1 MLENIAQLAIRAPRR
16 IIAIAL
22 LVMAGAAVFG
32 VPVANHLS
40 PGGFDDPTAD
50 SAQAA
55 QLIGR

>member
-32 VPVANHLS
+32 IPVANDLS

-50 SAQAA
+50 SA
-55 QLIGR
+55 RPPT